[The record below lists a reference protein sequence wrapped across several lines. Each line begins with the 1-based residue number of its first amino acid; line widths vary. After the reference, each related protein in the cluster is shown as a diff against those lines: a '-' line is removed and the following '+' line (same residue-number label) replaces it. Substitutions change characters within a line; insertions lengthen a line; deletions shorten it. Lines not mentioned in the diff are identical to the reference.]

1 MCLVK
6 WAKSTLAL
14 GCLPFRFFQKTFTF
28 YVKKIPLGIS
38 SWSILWEYEHSRS
51 LNYNRWQKF
60 WYLCLLL
67 FYSMLIA
74 NLVAHSWLDWLTG
87 LAQHWEKWRVRSML
101 LISFENMMEL
111 AAVNLFPWKCVRG
124 HTVTLLVMW
133 RK

>member
-38 SWSILWEYEHSRS
+38 SWSIFWEYEHSRS

-60 WYLCLLL
+60 WYLYLLL

-101 LISFENMMEL
+101 LICFENMMEL